1 MLFLCCA
8 VKECELGVEPKNY
21 LWIGG
26 GEGYLKFV
34 AMAVIEG
41 DGGTAR
47 KCCHVKSRIVRVKV
61 MECCGQL
68 TGQLLSVHQNTQT
81 HTHTHHH
88 TTDARHRYNSSNR
101 CPPFVQASCW
111 EG

>member
-1 MLFLCCA
+1 MLWVLFLCCA
-8 VKECELGVEPKNY
+8 VKECELGVEPKDY

-47 KCCHVKSRIVRVKV
+47 KCCQVKSRSMRVKV
-61 MECCGQL
+61 MGVL
-68 TGQLLSVHQNTQT
+68 WSTNKSVIIST
-81 HTHTHHH
+81 HTHTDTHM
-88 TTDARHRYNSSNR
+88 
-101 CPPFVQASCW
+101 PPHIDT
-111 EG
+111 